1 MKNLLAFILGAAI
14 GSGITY
20 YIVKEKY
27 ESIIDEEVQ
36 SVKDSFKKKE
46 EVSEEKEE
54 SMEESKPTPNYI
66 LASDE
71 ELSNFDDLVEASEY
85 TEQKEKEFEDRVNSR
100 PYIIPP
106 EEAGESGYD
115 IMTLLYYKDHVLTD
129 EDNNIIEDIDD
140 VIGFDSLTRFG
151 EFEDDTVY
159 VRNDKYR
166 VDYEVINDPE
176 RTFSDVFNVY

>member
-20 YIVKEKY
+20 YFVKEKY

-36 SVKDSFKKKE
+36 SVKDSFKKKKE
-46 EVSEEKEE
+46 MTKDKEE
-54 SMEESKPTPNYI
+54 PMEEAKPTPNYI

-71 ELSNFDDLVEASEY
+71 ELSDYGDLVETEEY
-85 TEQKEKEFEDRVNSR
+85 KMQKEKELEDRINSR
-100 PYIIPP
+100 PYVIPP

-129 EDNNIIEDIDD
+129 EDNNIIEHIDD

-159 VRNDKYR
+159 VRNDKYQ

>member
-1 MKNLLAFILGAAI
+1 
-14 GSGITY
+14 
-20 YIVKEKY
+20 
-27 ESIIDEEVQ
+27 
-36 SVKDSFKKKE
+36 
-46 EVSEEKEE
+46 
-54 SMEESKPTPNYI
+54 
-66 LASDE
+66 
-71 ELSNFDDLVEASEY
+71 
-85 TEQKEKEFEDRVNSR
+85 
-100 PYIIPP
+100 
-106 EEAGESGYD
+106 
-115 IMTLLYYKDHVLTD
+115 MTLLYYKDHVLTD

>member
-20 YIVKEKY
+20 YFVKEKY

-46 EVSEEKEE
+46 EAIKEKEE
-54 SMEESKPTPNYI
+54 PMEESKPTPNYI

-85 TEQKEKEFEDRVNSR
+85 KEKKEKEFEDRVNSR

-129 EDNNIIEDIDD
+129 EDNNIIEHIDD

-159 VRNDKYR
+159 VRNDKYQ
-166 VDYEVINDPE
+166 VDYEVINDSE